1 MQTSIDM
8 LFAKLGSQE
17 EV

>member
-1 MQTSIDM
+1 MSIDM